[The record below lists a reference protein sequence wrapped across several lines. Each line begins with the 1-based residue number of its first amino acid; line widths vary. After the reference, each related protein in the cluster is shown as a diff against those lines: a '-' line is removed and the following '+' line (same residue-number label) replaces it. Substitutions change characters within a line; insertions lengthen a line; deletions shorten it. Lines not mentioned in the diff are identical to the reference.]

1 MMAHKVRVL
10 KNPEQK
16 TIRMHY
22 ANCNTYNAD
31 FDGDEMNCHYPQN
44 DIARAEAEFIA
55 NTNLQFIVPTDG
67 TPLRGLIQ
75 DHVRF
80 LLLFIYFSF
89 VSLFVHELHMML
101 DSVTMI
107 HDEKPGICSTLNCF
121 ASTFWDFHIF
131 FW

>member
-1 MMAHKVRVL
+1 MMAHRVRVL

-44 DIARAEAEFIA
+44 DIARAEAEYIA

-67 TPLRGLIQ
+67 SPLRGLIQ
-75 DHVRF
+75 DHVSCYFCLF
-80 LLLFIYFSF
+80 LIL
-89 VSLFVHELHMML
+89 SL
-101 DSVTMI
+101 
-107 HDEKPGICSTLNCF
+107 
-121 ASTFWDFHIF
+121 
-131 FW
+131 